1 MLLRMDECELTEILL
16 PIDNQYV
23 KEFKLFPPEKQ
34 IQILT
39 LGITA
44 FNYSMNKFKLVI
56 DGEKE
61 NIIEKLTTKHI
72 NEVNNYKSEII
83 KGKETIKELKQTN
96 YQQKIEFNQT
106 FETKIREQKI
116 DLQNIF
122 ERQYGEKITQLNEKI
137 NELEQKKENLQV
149 EKMQQQQNYY
159 EKLLEEREMS
169 QQYKNKLRQEFDDK
183 IEKYREK
190 LDTFQKINQN
200 STLKGQKG
208 EDMMYNL
215 LIKSFPGCQIDT
227 HTSKEAHK
235 GDFSVIDDTHHGMIE
250 SKNYKKNVPKNEIVK
265 FYKDIENNNDIDYA
279 ILCSLKSGVANK
291 PQDFTLEFIM
301 GKPVIFLHKVKDNE
315 KSVKVAYNICK
326 LILKNMQ
333 CFDITKEE
341 NQQKIKQIVKTYL
354 QTHKKIISLSNDYNK
369 NINDMMRSQ
378 VDSFNDIIRLI
389 NIEI

>member
-1 MLLRMDECELTEILL
+1 MDECELTEILL
-16 PIDNQYV
+16 PIDNKYV
-23 KEFKLFPPEKQ
+23 KEFKLFSTEKQ

-44 FNYSMNKFKLVI
+44 FNYSMSKFKLVI

-61 NIIEKLTTKHI
+61 NIIEKLTTKHNMEI
-72 NEVNNYKSEII
+72 DKFKTDII
-83 KGKETIKELKQTN
+83 KGKETIKELQQTN
-96 YQQKIEFNQT
+96 YKQKIEFNQT

-122 ERQYGEKITQLNEKI
+122 ERQYGEKIIQLNQKI
-137 NELEQKKENLQV
+137 NELEQKKEELRN
-149 EKMQQQQNYY
+149 ENMNQQQKYY
-159 EKLLEEREMS
+159 EKLLEERETS
-169 QQYKNKLRQEFDDK
+169 ETYKNKLRQEFDEK

-190 LDTFQKINQN
+190 LDAFQKINEN

-208 EDMMYNL
+208 EDIMYNL

-227 HTSKEAHK
+227 HTSKEGHK

-301 GKPVIFLHKVKDNE
+301 GKPVIFLHRVKNNE
-315 KSVKVAYNICK
+315 KSIKLAYNICK

-341 NQQKIKQIVKTYL
+341 NQSKIKQIVKTYL
-354 QTHKKIISLSNDYNK
+354 QTHKKIISLSKDYNK
-369 NINDMMRSQ
+369 NINEMMETQ
-378 VDSFNDIIRLI
+378 ADNFNNIIKLI
-389 NIEI
+389 NIDI